1 MNKII
6 NIKIQ
11 NADQTGFQ
19 NIHINEINNIP
30 DYSVDVLRFAE
41 LNVLAYNLCETI
53 IVQLLN
59 KIRPQTG
66 ICVIEILD
74 MLALSNGYVNK
85 MIDSA
90 AMSQAIEKI
99 HNSIGLIDIKNII
112 EKYNNTYSI
121 VKINKNPQNTTI
133 AITLQRNSI

>member
-11 NADQTGFQ
+11 SGDHTGFQ

-41 LNVLAYNLCETI
+41 LNALSYNLCETVL
-53 IVQLLN
+53 VQLLN

-66 ICVIEILD
+66 QCIIEIVD
-74 MLALSNGYVNK
+74 MLTLSNGYVNK

-90 AMSQAIEKI
+90 TMSQTIE
-99 HNSIGLIDIKNII
+99 
-112 EKYNNTYSI
+112 
-121 VKINKNPQNTTI
+121 QNTTI
-133 AITLQRNSI
+133 VITLKRNSI

>member
-6 NIKIQ
+6 NIKVQ
-11 NADQTGFQ
+11 NGDQTGFQ

-30 DYSVDVLRFAE
+30 DYSVDILRFAE
-41 LNVLAYNLCETI
+41 LNVLSYNLCETVL
-53 IVQLLN
+53 VQLLN

-66 ICVIEILD
+66 QCIIEIID
-74 MLALSNGYVNK
+74 MLTLSNAYVNK

-90 AMSQAIEKI
+90 TMSQSIEKI

-112 EKYNNTYSI
+112 EKHNNSYSI
-121 VKINKNPQNTTI
+121 SKINKNPQNTTLI
-133 AITLQRNSI
+133 INLKRNSI